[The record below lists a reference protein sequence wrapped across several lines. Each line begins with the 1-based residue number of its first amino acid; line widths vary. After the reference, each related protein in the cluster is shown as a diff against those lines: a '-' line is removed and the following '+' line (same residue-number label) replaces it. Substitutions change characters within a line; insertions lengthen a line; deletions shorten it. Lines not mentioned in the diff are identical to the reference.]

1 MYPTKLIS
9 LPRVSKPLVW
19 LVVVLGLAIIVPLQV
34 TPAPASPK
42 SNSVAPA
49 PAANSKPA
57 ATKQHG
63 LITKFRYGYT
73 KGFVDEK
80 ANYKDRPFYDRMLSL
95 KDDKFK
101 KLTAEK
107 NNLPK
112 TKDEEYTHF
121 KTKTGIATQA
131 AQLLSPGYR
140 KIRNLPIGS
149 TYNNPSAKTS
159 TAKTSAAKPPSK

>member
-19 LVVVLGLAIIVPLQV
+19 LVVVLGLTIIVPLQV

-63 LITKFRYGYT
+63 LITKFRYGYS
-73 KGFVDEK
+73 KGFAEANVD
-80 ANYKDRPFYDRMLSL
+80 YKDRPFYDRTLSL
-95 KDDKFK
+95 KDDKFQ

-112 TKDEEYTHF
+112 TKDEDYTHF

-131 AQLLSPGYR
+131 AQLLSPGYKQVR
-140 KIRNLPIGS
+140 DLKNFTS
-149 TYNNPSAKTS
+149 KKTTVAKTS
-159 TAKTSAAKPPSK
+159 TAKPPNK